1 MLNSS
6 SSTTELVAAKR
17 MDIYESFHQ
26 VNLWEDSFKVDHSTL
41 NSISSPMLM
50 MNNSSLENKSECIP
64 HESREPSGDDQ
75 DSIEEPVPKVLR
87 RQAQNREAAR
97 KCRLRKKAYVQQLE
111 TSRLKLMQLEL
122 EIEKTRKHGLNRSSS
137 LDVGYIGSS
146 RTINP
151 GISLFEIEYGRWIEE
166 QDRRNEELRNALRN
180 NESDIQLHLLVES
193 SLNQYSN
200 LFRMKAEAAKVD
212 VFYLISGAWKSPV
225 ERLFLWIGGSR
236 PSQILNIVVPKLEAL
251 TDQQVGSIN
260 NLRLSS
266 QQAEDALSMGLE
278 KLQQSMIHNIQADP
292 LDFGNYGLQMA
303 YAMDK
308 GEALEGFVNQA
319 DHLREQTLLYM
330 SRILTIG
337 QAAQGLLAMGEYFHR
352 LRTLSSLW
360 AARSCHHFY
369 PTQHSN

>member
-1 MLNSS
+1 MNSS

-41 NSISSPMLM
+41 NPISSPMLM
-50 MNNSSLENKSECIP
+50 MNSSSIENKSECVL
-64 HESREPSGDDQ
+64 HESREPSEDDQ
-75 DSIEEPVPKVLR
+75 EIIEEPIPKVLR

-122 EIEKTRKHGLNRSSS
+122 EIEKTRKHGLNRSNS

-146 RTINP
+146 RTINSE
-151 GISLFEIEYGRWIEE
+151 ISLFEIEYGRWIEE
-166 QDRRNEELRNALRN
+166 QDRQNQELKNALQN
-180 NESDIQLHLLVES
+180 NASDIQLHLLVES

-212 VFYLISGAWKSPV
+212 VFYLISGAWKSSV

-236 PSQILNIVVPKLEAL
+236 PSQILNIVVPKLDAL
-251 TDQQVGSIN
+251 TDEQMGSIN

-278 KLQQSMIHNIQADP
+278 KLQQSMVYNIQADP

-308 GEALEGFVNQA
+308 GEALEDFVNQA

-360 AARSCHHFY
+360 IARSCHHFY
-369 PTQHSN
+369 PTRHSN

>member
-1 MLNSS
+1 
-6 SSTTELVAAKR
+6 

-50 MNNSSLENKSECIP
+50 MNNSSMENKSECIP
-64 HESREPSGDDQ
+64 HESREASGDDDQ
-75 DSIEEPVPKVLR
+75 ETIEEPIPKVLR

-122 EIEKTRKHGLNRSSS
+122 EIEKTRKHGLSRSSS

-146 RTINP
+146 RTINSA
-151 GISLFEIEYGRWIEE
+151 GISLFEIEYGRLIEE
-166 QDRRNEELRNALRN
+166 QDRQNEELRNALQN
-180 NESDIQLHLLVES
+180 NASDIQLHLLVES

-200 LFRMKAEAAKVD
+200 LFRMKAEAAKID
-212 VFYLISGAWKSPV
+212 VFYLISGTWKSSI

-236 PSQILNIVVPKLEAL
+236 PSQILNIIVPKLEAL
-251 TDQQVGSIN
+251 TDQQTGSIN

-278 KLQQSMIHNIQADP
+278 KLQQSMIYNIQADP
-292 LDFGNYGLQMA
+292 LEFGNYGLQMA

-360 AARSCHHFY
+360 TARSCHHFY
-369 PTQHSN
+369 STQHSN